1 MYGLE
6 GYGRSDDRVAAQVQP
21 ELEMATMASRLAAVA
36 RAAARAAWAPV
47 NPFARPR
54 RQHQAR

>member
-1 MYGLE
+1 MYGLK

-36 RAAARAAWAPV
+36 RAAARAA
-47 NPFARPR
+47 
-54 RQHQAR
+54 